1 MTVAVLA
8 PWVDE
13 SATKLGKKL
22 YRKQIL
28 RFGEI
33 VRADGE
39 GTYTFDRELGMN
51 LVRAFNA
58 GVMPTVPLVL
68 ADADNKH
75 TQAVDHAVGEVMGLE
90 LANDGLYGL
99 IRPDDQKTLELIE
112 NNPRLPVS
120 IRALQGRVDNDGKV
134 WPAVLN
140 HVLATFDPVVG
151 GMKDWEPIELSN
163 DITKVI
169 DLANPAGQNQEEAV
183 TDSKVKGLST
193 EEAETLHGL
202 LGKMLGKDSKAD
214 DAKDDAKDKKADDK
228 ADDKVED
235 KKDEPADDKVV
246 VDESKLP
253 RTKDGKID
261 FEKLSDAELDALLE
275 KYGEGESD
283 VVTPVKGTIDKGA
296 DGGDAPADQVK
307 EPIAAA
313 NKDGLSAIEL
323 ANARHQE
330 TVLELARMQRKLD
343 VSEYESERDS
353 LAKLAGLPP
362 RIIELARPLLQ
373 GSGHVIELSN
383 ADGKKEKV
391 DAGKVVREVFA
402 EIGKTIRA
410 LDLSNP
416 EGLAIADPTDEEK
429 QVVSDRENFVTDVM
443 KSFRLG

>member
-13 SATKLGKKL
+13 ATTKQGPKL

-39 GTYTFDRELGMN
+39 GTYTFDRDLGMN

-99 IRPDDQKTLELIE
+99 IRPDDEKTLALIE
-112 NNPRLPVS
+112 KNPRLPVS
-120 IRALQGRVDNDGKV
+120 IRALQGRIDNDGKI

-163 DITKVI
+163 DITEII
-169 DLANPAGQNQEEAV
+169 DLANLAGQNQEEAV
-183 TDSKVKGLST
+183 TDTKVKGLST

-202 LGKMLGKDSKAD
+202 LGKMLGKDSKVD
-214 DAKDDAKDKKADDK
+214 DKVDDKKDDDKPADK
-228 ADDKVED
+228 ADD
-235 KKDEPADDKVV
+235 KKDEPADDAPIV

-261 FEKLSDAELDALLE
+261 FEKLTDQELDALLE
-275 KYGEGESD
+275 KYGEEQEPE
-283 VVTPVKGTIDKGA
+283 TPDPAKGTVDTGGA
-296 DGGDAPADQVK
+296 ETGKVK

-313 NKDGLSAIEL
+313 NEGLSALEL
-323 ANARHQE
+323 SNARHQE
-330 TVLELARMQRKLD
+330 TVLELARMQAKLD
-343 VSEYESERDS
+343 ASEFERERTAI
-353 LAKLAGLPP
+353 AKDAGLPP

-373 GSGHVIELSN
+373 GAGHVLELSN
-383 ADGKKEKV
+383 AEGKKEKV
-391 DAGKVVREVFA
+391 DAGKIVREVFA

-416 EGLAIADPTDEEK
+416 EGLAVADPTDEET
-429 QVVSDRENFVTDVM
+429 QVIKDREEFVANAM
-443 KSFRLG
+443 KNFRLG